1 MARPVRT
8 LSQRL
13 AAQEV
18 ADALSTVTTT
28 ERLLAR
34 ILIELMNTRRRR
46 TTAELAQALQS
57 VGFSKA
63 QAAGILDTTTQSVRV
78 LEHRR
83 DQSEAANAVVSGRI
97 RQKDLEPL

>member
-1 MARPVRT
+1 VSRPIRS

-18 ADALSTVTTT
+18 ADALRTITTT

-34 ILIELMNTRRRR
+34 ILIELMNTRRERS
-46 TTAELAQALQS
+46 TAELARALQE

-63 QAAGILDTTTQSVRV
+63 QAAGILDTTTQSVRMA
-78 LEHRR
+78 EHRH
-83 DQSEAANAVVSGRI
+83 DQAEAG
-97 RQKDLEPL
+97 Q